1 MPPSSTPDRPI
12 DPRLSQ
18 GLAAAGLGL
27 FVMYCV
33 GVAAVMVP
41 LRLLDP
47 TWQINF
53 GGALINNAA
62 IPLLGLIALGLAHYL
77 YPGDAS
83 LRSLNANCRQ
93 WAVLAVL
100 GFLLLVPLLSVATLK
115 GLNQA
120 QQQQHEQ
127 QKTVLRRYQQLR
139 SAVLTATSSP
149 NLRTKLATL
158 NGPVLTEADQN
169 RPLPE
174 LQQALLEGLIKA
186 KTQMLSQA
194 KAQTATPAQTFPLV
208 LQLLRLDLTSLGLAF
223 GFAGLA
229 NRPGSSQS
237 LLSDWMSVVGSRRNR
252 KSISSQERQQQKEE
266 RAEQRRQAMALRQQ
280 SASRQREIDQLRAEE
295 RQREQKA
302 MAEDKRSRD
311 EARRR
316 RSD

>member
-1 MPPSSTPDRPI
+1 
-12 DPRLSQ
+12 
-18 GLAAAGLGL
+18 
-27 FVMYCV
+27 
-33 GVAAVMVP
+33 
-41 LRLLDP
+41 
-47 TWQINF
+47 
-53 GGALINNAA
+53 
-62 IPLLGLIALGLAHYL
+62 
-77 YPGDAS
+77 
-83 LRSLNANCRQ
+83 
-93 WAVLAVL
+93 
-100 GFLLLVPLLSVATLK
+100 
-115 GLNQA
+115 
-120 QQQQHEQ
+120 
-127 QKTVLRRYQQLR
+127 
-139 SAVLTATSSP
+139 
-149 NLRTKLATL
+149 
-158 NGPVLTEADQN
+158 
-169 RPLPE
+169 
-174 LQQALLEGLIKA
+174 
-186 KTQMLSQA
+186 MLSQA